1 MADPSAPLWV
11 GIDVGTQGVR
21 AVAALDDGTVAGQ
34 GAAPLRGTR
43 RDGRHE
49 QDPEHWWEAVGAA
62 CRTAM
67 EQAGAGR
74 PVGGAALC
82 ATSGTVLAADR
93 ALRPLGPAL
102 MYDDGRAAAAAEDLI
117 AAAGEEAWRRVGARP
132 QPSWA
137 FARLALLGRRALRP
151 GRGDLLLHQADFLTG
166 RLNGAPTAA
175 DTSHALKSGA
185 DPLTA
190 AWPDPVVEA
199 MGVPPAALP
208 ALTAPGRP
216 VGTVCAR
223 AAAHTALPQGT
234 PIVAGMTDGCAAQLA
249 SGALEPGRWN
259 AVLGTTLVL
268 KGTSEQRIS
277 DGASGVYSHRSP
289 DGKWWPG
296 GASSTGAGVLTSAFP
311 GTDPAS
317 MDAVADLDRPASAV
331 VYPLAGHGERFPFA
345 APQARGFTLGAP
357 TDEADRYAAT
367 LQGVAFVER
376 LCFERLAELGA
387 PVSGPVRVTGGAV
400 AGARWTQLRAD
411 VLGRALEVPE
421 NTAPAFGMALLAAC
435 GGGPPERV
443 AARMVRIR
451 ATVEPRPEVGERLEG
466 AYRRLVEELAERGWT
481 DAPAGAGA
489 RRGLR

>member
-1 MADPSAPLWV
+1 MAEPSAPLWV

-21 AVAALDDGTVAGQ
+21 AVAAHGDGTVAGQ
-34 GAAPLRGTR
+34 GSAPLRGTR

-62 CRTAM
+62 CRTAV
-67 EQAGAGR
+67 EQAGRGH
-74 PVGGAALC
+74 PVGGVAVC
-82 ATSGTVLAADR
+82 ATSGTVLAADGG
-93 ALRPLGPAL
+93 LRPLGPAL
-102 MYDDGRAAAAAEDLI
+102 MYDDGRAADDAEGLI
-117 AAAGEEAWRRVGARP
+117 EAAGEETWRRVGARP

-137 FARLALLGRRALRP
+137 FPRLALLGRRALRP

-185 DPLTA
+185 DPLAA

-216 VGTVCAR
+216 VGSVCAQ
-223 AAAHTALPQGT
+223 AAAHTGLPQGT

-259 AVLGTTLVL
+259 SVLGTTLVL
-268 KGTSEQRIS
+268 KGASEHRIA

-289 DGKWWPG
+289 DGRWWPG
-296 GASSTGAGVLTSAFP
+296 GASSTGAGVLASAFP
-311 GTDPAS
+311 GADPAA
-317 MDAVADLDRPASAV
+317 MDAAADLENPASAV
-331 VYPLAGHGERFPFA
+331 VYPLVGQGERFPFA
-345 APQARGFTLGAP
+345 APQARGFTLGEP
-357 TDEADRYAAT
+357 RHEADRYAAT

-376 LCFERLAELGA
+376 LCFERLGGLGA
-387 PVSGPVRVTGGAV
+387 EVGGPVRVTGGAV
-400 AGARWTQLRAD
+400 ASARWTQLRAD
-411 VLGRALEVPE
+411 VLGRPLEVPE
-421 NTAPAFGMALLAAC
+421 NAAPAFGMALLAAC
-435 GGGPPERV
+435 GDTPPERV

-466 AYRRLVEELAERGWT
+466 AYARLVEALAECGWSGAPQGAAERG
-481 DAPAGAGA
+481 
-489 RRGLR
+489 RR